1 MAVGESI
8 AFLLAGIV
16 LSGSPGPA
24 TLSIAATGGAFGRRN
39 DSVLSRHSDQD
50 GARHGNY
57 REQRGGIGAGPTG
70 RTARGC
76 RRGNPVF
83 WYLPYRIAAAAP
95 LSDTRADRH
104 PSPLIAGTLLT
115 QANPKAYASTPA
127 LFLGFVLIGGAALI
141 DAGAKLVILV
151 VIIGTLGMEWLF
163 AGAALTRVF
172 RDPVRNRAMNV
183 VFAALLMVSILFAFV
198 I

>member
-1 MAVGESI
+1 M
-8 AFLLAGIV
+8 
-16 LSGSPGPA
+16 
-24 TLSIAATGGAFGRRN
+24 
-39 DSVLSRHSDQD
+39 
-50 GARHGNY
+50 
-57 REQRGGIGAGPTG
+57 
-70 RTARGC
+70 
-76 RRGNPVF
+76 
-83 WYLPYRIAAAAP
+83 
-95 LSDTRADRH
+95 
-104 PSPLIAGTLLT
+104 
-115 QANPKAYASTPA
+115 
-127 LFLGFVLIGGAALI
+127 IGGAALI